1 VLRGLEQ
8 VIWSALA
15 MNGRLPQCGCAA
27 LATIAAF
34 GLCQLCF
41 NNSASSFIAPS
52 TGRRVA
58 TSHGEVKSLPLWLVF
73 ASAQPAAAITD
84 ANSYDGSLACVAV
97 LTVALTAIVS
107 YQRSH
112 ILREPLSI
120 AGVPTAQQRRQMLV
134 PLGAAVVAPA
144 SACFAKTKEEE
155 EEKEELKKVFSMTPA
170 EKAKKAIQE
179 KEAVAKKKKEEK
191 EKGEQKKKEQEEKRK
206 QEKEAIVKKE
216 NEQREAKAKQAK
228 EDKEATEKK
237 KKGAKEA
244 VENKKR
250 DERETAEK
258 KKKEAEEK
266 KRKEEEEVK
275 KQQSGGSIFDTLG
288 QLVVGGLGVVAVLPK
303 KKKAGD
309 EGAAEE
315 ATEEDIAPKGK
326 QVAPK
331 VEEPKKDETKK
342 DEAKQKESKKDEAKK
357 DEAKNDDAKQEEAK
371 KDEANKDESKK
382 TEA

>member
-179 KEAVAKKKKEEK
+179 MEAVAKKKKEEK

-266 KRKEEEEVK
+266 KKKEAEEKEAEEKKKKEAEEKKRKEEEEVK

-303 KKKAGD
+303 KKKGRGRGCCGRGNGGRHCTQRKAGS
-309 EGAAEE
+309 
-315 ATEEDIAPKGK
+315 T
-326 QVAPK
+326 
-331 VEEPKKDETKK
+331 
-342 DEAKQKESKKDEAKK
+342 
-357 DEAKNDDAKQEEAK
+357 
-371 KDEANKDESKK
+371 
-382 TEA
+382 